1 MIDAMYQHIYLLF
14 HVLHLTLHVLLLTA
28 QHLHLIQQLTQ
39 VLLPYFSL
47 FTLHN
52 GDLNTQTNRHRG
64 LTMCTL
70 LVCVCFIS

>member
-47 FTLHN
+47 FTFH
-52 GDLNTQTNRHRG
+52 D
-64 LTMCTL
+64 
-70 LVCVCFIS
+70 